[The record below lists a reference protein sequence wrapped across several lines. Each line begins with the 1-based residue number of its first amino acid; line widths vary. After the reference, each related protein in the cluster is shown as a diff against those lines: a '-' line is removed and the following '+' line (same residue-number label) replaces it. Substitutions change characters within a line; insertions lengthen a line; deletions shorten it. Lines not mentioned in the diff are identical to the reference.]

1 MMTTFLKFSDLR
13 IRPFKGRSANSVIL
27 ALGAIGCAV
36 AAWVVTRPGF
46 VPRLRLR
53 KKLLSLLWTKSVD
66 FTYPWRLTVPGRHF
80 AKKQNGVQGFVFV
93 DGFQQRFVGVP
104 DLFGPIRLIEFC
116 GLSVVI
122 RHKVERI
129 DEDTVRLSYDA
140 LDIDSSIDDHQ
151 FITDDVAT
159 AGYLNQLGEPMVQVQ
174 LSPFVGCDL
183 KLVEYEEL
191 RIRTGSKPNLGYME
205 FNSKHM
211 NVTRDS
217 LPTIGE
223 ALKREMRVT
232 RFEPWFGARGMDG
245 DGEVEVVLL
254 QEEFDVDSEHQRPA
268 GCLFPTLLDVP
279 SVVYAVNRSSELT
292 TFAER
297 IAKYIKDDSFV
308 IPDVYNGY
316 MAEFL
321 EFLIPSE
328 FVGTGYFDDQDA
340 VLLRQTRPTQRLGF
354 EETKDNL
361 FDLKSTVDSTFQK
374 GEVYP
379 EMKAPRN
386 IVNPDHQKRVYTNSV
401 VSPLSTFLKATSLH
415 RIYGFGDAE
424 YVQKCFDKVA
434 EQDTGMGKL
443 EADGTKMDANIH
455 KFFRELE
462 WLVLERWFPDEHHEV
477 LREIHEA
484 QYSCKFPKSKKGT
497 RLNLRE
503 SRRSG
508 EGGTSIFNTIAMV
521 FVAYCALRLPTN
533 TTPSPSPQL
542 AWSRVGV
549 HGGDDSLMAA
559 FVTPALLISV
569 GEEVGL
575 PLKVKYV
582 DSWSPYSFLG
592 ITRLNRGCSLYVCD
606 VSRFVGK
613 IAYSH
618 VKNVPFDQIM
628 YRKCEPYVH
637 MYPNVPLVSNLCRAV
652 LRVLR
657 NKGFKVDAKY
667 DELCRTGAGFVMTM
681 LDGTQLP
688 GPLSDEEY
696 YLCEAYV
703 CDTLNIPLGKLREV
717 CTAYDLASDFTEFP
731 SGFITGEE
739 NFVLTGKYEA
749 LFRDLYIPG
758 LGALKLQRSLHTELS
773 NGCTKSLS
781 NGKTQQQEQSASEK
795 QASPGDTVGP
805 DTDYSGSTAEG
816 STPSSKKKPRKR
828 GSRNRKADSRRPS
841 VLEVSN

>member
-1 MMTTFLKFSDLR
+1 MMTTFLKFSENR
-13 IRPFKGRSANSVIL
+13 IRPLMGRDAKTIIFTLS
-27 ALGAIGCAV
+27 AIGCAA
-36 AAWVVTRPGF
+36 AAWIVSRPGF
-46 VPRLRLR
+46 VPKMKLR
-53 KKLLSLLWTKSVD
+53 KKLLSLLWNKSVD
-66 FTYPWRLTVPGRHF
+66 FIYPWRLTVPGKHY
-80 AKKQNGVQGFVFV
+80 AKCREGVQGFVFV
-93 DGFQQRFVGVP
+93 DGFSEKFVGVP
-104 DLFGPIRLIEFC
+104 NLFGPVRLIEFC
-116 GLSVVI
+116 GLSVVL

-129 DEDTVRLSYDA
+129 DEDTVRLSYDE
-140 LDIDSSIDDHQ
+140 LDIERIVDDHQ
-151 FITDDVAT
+151 FITDSVAT
-159 AGYLNQLGEPMVQVQ
+159 SGYYNPDGVPMVQVQ

-191 RIRTGSKPNLGYME
+191 RIRTGIKPNLGYME

-211 NVTRDS
+211 TVTRDS

-223 ALKREMRVT
+223 ALKREMRIT
-232 RFEPWFGARGMDG
+232 HFEPWFGAVGLDG
-245 DGEVEVVLL
+245 DGDVEVALL
-254 QEEFDVDSEHQRPA
+254 QEEGDVETDHQRPA

-297 IAKYIKDDSFV
+297 IAKYIKDDTFV
-308 IPDVYNGY
+308 LPDIYHGY
-316 MAEFL
+316 LAEFL
-321 EFLIPSE
+321 ELLIPASD
-328 FVGTGYFDDQDA
+328 VGTGYFDDQEA
-340 VLLRQTRPTQRLGF
+340 VLARQTRPTQKLGF
-354 EETKDNL
+354 EETKDNV
-361 FDLKSTVDSTFQK
+361 FDLRNTVDSTFQK

-401 VSPLSTFLKATSLH
+401 VSPLSQFLKATSLY
-415 RIYGFGDAE
+415 RIYGFGDAK
-424 YVQKCFDKVA
+424 YVEECFDKVA

-455 KFFRELE
+455 KFFRDLE
-462 WLVLERWFPDEHHEV
+462 WKVLERWFAVEHHEI
-477 LREIHEA
+477 LKEIHEA
-484 QYSCKFPKSKKGT
+484 QYSCKYPKSKKGT

-533 TTPSPSPQL
+533 TRPSVSAEV
-542 AWSRVGV
+542 AWSRIGV

-559 FVTPALLISV
+559 FVSPDLLCHV
-569 GEEVGL
+569 GDEVGL

-613 IAYSH
+613 ISYSH
-618 VKNVPFDQIM
+618 VKNVPSDQIM

-652 LRVLR
+652 IRVLN
-657 NKGFKVDAKY
+657 NKGFKIDAKY

-681 LDGTQLP
+681 LDGTLLP
-688 GPLSDEEY
+688 GPSSDEEY
-696 YLCEAYV
+696 YLCEDYV
-703 CDTLNIPLGKLREV
+703 CDALNLPLGKLREV
-717 CTAYDLASDFTEFP
+717 CEAYDLANDFSEFP

-739 NFVLTGKYEA
+739 NFIITGKYEA

-758 LGALKLQRSLHTELS
+758 LGALKLQRSLHTES
-773 NGCTKSLS
+773 KYGCTKSLS
-781 NGKTQQQEQSASEK
+781 DGKTQQEQSASDTD
-795 QASPGDTVGP
+795 QSNSSSTVG
-805 DTDYSGSTAEG
+805 TDSNHESGASAA
-816 STPSSKKKPRKR
+816 SSKGKKPRKR
-828 GSRNRKADSRRPS
+828 GSRRKTDSRRSS
-841 VLEVSN
+841 VPEVCN